1 MHRVSATEP
10 PGKSHCDFFECQLS
24 PKEEINLACS
34 VAQVCLTLCDP
45 MDCSRLGSSVCGI
58 FRARTLEWVAISFSR
73 SAFYAPPIL
82 NCWNH
87 AVPSAHT
94 TLHASSSGKLPP
106 ILQNLAEG
114 GLFEPQ
120 LPLRAIVFGD
130 CRGWWGRGK
139 GSGRSRGTLHPP
151 RSGPQL
157 SPRERTQMGE
167 WDPSWAGVTSDL
179 PGILS
184 DGLYPARG
192 SSRSKGVRLQLC
204 PALTGHQRARF

>member
-1 MHRVSATEP
+1 MLSRSGMPNSLRPHGLQPARLLCLWDFS
-10 PGKSHCDFFECQLS
+10 GKNMGVGCHFLLQ
-24 PKEEINLACS
+24 KR
-34 VAQVCLTLCDP
+34 TLC
-45 MDCSRLGSSVCGI
+45 S
-58 FRARTLEWVAISFSR
+58 T
-73 SAFYAPPIL
+73 IL

-94 TLHASSSGKLPP
+94 TLHTSSSGKLPP

-120 LPLRAIVFGD
+120 LPLRAMVSGD

-167 WDPSWAGVTSDL
+167 RDPSWAGVTSDL
-179 PGILS
+179 PGILYG
-184 DGLYPARG
+184 GLYPARG
-192 SSRSKGVRLQLC
+192 SSRRKGVRLQLC